1 MLRWPIVL
9 AMLVLISGI
18 VGFGPLGG
26 NYGYVARTILLFLL
40 IGFGVSLGFVKR
52 GSSIV

>member
-26 NYGYVARTILLFLL
+26 SYAHIAKSVLLLLL
-40 IGFGVSLGFVKR
+40 IAFGVSLGFVKR
-52 GSSIV
+52 GASIV